1 VSPVGWALS
10 LGSSVVLA
18 QLSLVLAQ
26 LSLVLAQLSSVLLA
40 LRLDSS
46 SLSL

>member
-1 VSPVGWALS
+1 MLGLQRVSPVGWALS

-26 LSLVLAQLSSVLLA
+26 LSSV